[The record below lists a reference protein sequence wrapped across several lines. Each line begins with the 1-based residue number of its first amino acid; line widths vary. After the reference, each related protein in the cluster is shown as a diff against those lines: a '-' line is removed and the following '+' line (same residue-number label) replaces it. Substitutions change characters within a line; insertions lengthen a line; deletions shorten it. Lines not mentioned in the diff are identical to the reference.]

1 MILLVHIEKISGILI
16 YFNNRLYIT
25 VENSNTELR
34 SSAFIRTLVL
44 NFTVSHEAIKD
55 QLMHFLANIVEH
67 DIELNKARQI
77 KENAE
82 NRIAKDKKEN
92 EILDHIKRLG
102 TKLLDDQTLI
112 NTLSEYRSISDQLD
126 SKLRVAKVISI
137 NKKI

>member
-77 KENAE
+77 KENC
-82 NRIAKDKKEN
+82 RK
-92 EILDHIKRLG
+92 
-102 TKLLDDQTLI
+102 
-112 NTLSEYRSISDQLD
+112 
-126 SKLRVAKVISI
+126 
-137 NKKI
+137 

>member
-1 MILLVHIEKISGILI
+1 M
-16 YFNNRLYIT
+16 
-25 VENSNTELR
+25 
-34 SSAFIRTLVL
+34 
-44 NFTVSHEAIKD
+44 NFSVSHEAIKD

-82 NRIAKDKKEN
+82 NRISKDKKEN

-112 NTLSEYRSISDQLD
+112 NTLSEYRSISDQLE
-126 SKLRVAKVISI
+126 SKLRVAKVITPI
-137 NKKI
+137 K